1 MYRDSECRTYGTPII
16 YWVHIFFFLMV
27 CLCYCILWSSL
38 IGCGILVDAM
48 ELSDILPD
56 RFNYDKMRP
65 PRLEGQPAK
74 VFNHLTVMGLD
85 SINENSMVS
94 QFAFIM

>member
-1 MYRDSECRTYGTPII
+1 M
-16 YWVHIFFFLMV
+16 
-27 CLCYCILWSSL
+27 

-94 QFAFIM
+94 LKFVNCFFFNVMVFVI

>member
-1 MYRDSECRTYGTPII
+1 M
-16 YWVHIFFFLMV
+16 
-27 CLCYCILWSSL
+27 

-94 QFAFIM
+94 QIAPIMVMVFLI

>member
-1 MYRDSECRTYGTPII
+1 
-16 YWVHIFFFLMV
+16 
-27 CLCYCILWSSL
+27 
-38 IGCGILVDAM
+38 M

-94 QFAFIM
+94 QIFFVPNRIYAKNFRYKDTSLEHVTHM

>member
-1 MYRDSECRTYGTPII
+1 
-16 YWVHIFFFLMV
+16 MV
-27 CLCYCILWSSL
+27 CSIVTDFAW
-38 IGCGILVDAM
+38 AM

-85 SINENSMVS
+85 SINENSMVY
-94 QFAFIM
+94 INDLPDLYYVYYW

>member
-1 MYRDSECRTYGTPII
+1 MTGA
-16 YWVHIFFFLMV
+16 
-27 CLCYCILWSSL
+27 
-38 IGCGILVDAM
+38 GITAM

-85 SINENSMVS
+85 SINENSMVNIHGYAYMS
-94 QFAFIM
+94 SRLPGSPLFASPVPR

>member
-1 MYRDSECRTYGTPII
+1 M
-16 YWVHIFFFLMV
+16 MV
-27 CLCYCILWSSL
+27 CSIVTDFAW
-38 IGCGILVDAM
+38 AM

-85 SINENSMVS
+85 SINENSMVY
-94 QFAFIM
+94 INDLPDLYYVYYW

>member
-1 MYRDSECRTYGTPII
+1 MMACSIVTDFA
-16 YWVHIFFFLMV
+16 W
-27 CLCYCILWSSL
+27 
-38 IGCGILVDAM
+38 AM

-56 RFNYDKMRP
+56 RFSYDKMRP

-85 SINENSMVS
+85 SINENSMVY
-94 QFAFIM
+94 INDLPCT

>member
-1 MYRDSECRTYGTPII
+1 
-16 YWVHIFFFLMV
+16 
-27 CLCYCILWSSL
+27 L

>member
-1 MYRDSECRTYGTPII
+1 M
-16 YWVHIFFFLMV
+16 MV
-27 CLCYCILWSSL
+27 A
-38 IGCGILVDAM
+38 AM

-85 SINENSMVS
+85 SINENSMVKYDTFLYS
-94 QFAFIM
+94 RHKLMG